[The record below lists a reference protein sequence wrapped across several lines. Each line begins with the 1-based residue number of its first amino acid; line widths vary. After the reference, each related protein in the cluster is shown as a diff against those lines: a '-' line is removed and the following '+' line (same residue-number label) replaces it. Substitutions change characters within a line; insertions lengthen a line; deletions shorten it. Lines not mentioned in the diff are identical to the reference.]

1 MHGLLVLLAFTLAAV
16 VTYAVV
22 LAVLSAASAAA
33 DEPWLDAEDPF
44 DDGDDVDEERR
55 GAPVSC

>member
-33 DEPWLDAEDPF
+33 DEPWLDAEVRF
-44 DDGDDVDEERR
+44 DEADDVDEGCR
-55 GAPVSC
+55 GTRVSC